1 MQSVFLLTVC
11 YDCIKQR
18 NFSQSQSPSVGYK
31 YINEITVESILCKVC
46 PKILIATWRNRGKM
60 NILVYKFSPPEGFY
74 GVAKLQWEFVKWSVI
89 KPESGR
95 INTLSFLEVKKEDFS
110 YLSTGLSFRLVNF
123 YLGGRKK
130 NTWKRIKRMPPC
142 IWCGRL
148 NCHVP
153 LPPPRPPPLE
163 KAWFVFIPH

>member
-1 MQSVFLLTVC
+1 
-11 YDCIKQR
+11 
-18 NFSQSQSPSVGYK
+18 
-31 YINEITVESILCKVC
+31 
-46 PKILIATWRNRGKM
+46 M

-74 GVAKLQWEFVKWSVI
+74 GVAKLQWEFVEWSVI

-130 NTWKRIKRMPPC
+130 KYM
-142 IWCGRL
+142 
-148 NCHVP
+148 
-153 LPPPRPPPLE
+153 E
-163 KAWFVFIPH
+163 KN

>member
-1 MQSVFLLTVC
+1 M
-11 YDCIKQR
+11 
-18 NFSQSQSPSVGYK
+18 
-31 YINEITVESILCKVC
+31 
-46 PKILIATWRNRGKM
+46 
-60 NILVYKFSPPEGFY
+60 
-74 GVAKLQWEFVKWSVI
+74 I

-130 NTWKRIKRMPPC
+130 YMEKILKDAPLYMMRKAKLPRPP
-142 IWCGRL
+142 
-148 NCHVP
+148 
-153 LPPPRPPPLE
+153 PPPRPPLSK